1 MDASYAIRRKTEDSI
16 VQYFG
21 DVSASKTDVLS
32 EELTELKERARESGS
47 AWNLEE
53 LLELLG
59 RLIQSDQEKLEVE
72 KERLEQA

>member
-32 EELTELKERARESGS
+32 EELTELKDRARVWQCVESGRTAGI
-47 AWNLEE
+47 AWA
-53 LLELLG
+53 
-59 RLIQSDQEKLEVE
+59 SDTV
-72 KERLEQA
+72 